1 MEEYYTIGSLLTF
14 SGAVS
19 ATVLLP
25 AVLLY
30 LIGERF
36 RTKAKVVAAGVA
48 LGLAYLGALLA
59 TDPAWVKWVV
69 AFFNGLGIFAMALGV
84 NVSAAAFA
92 ESRTPAPPEPT
103 TRNAREAYE
112 TRRRFWRRWL

>member
-19 ATVLLP
+19 ATLLLP

-30 LIGERF
+30 LLGETF
-36 RTKAKVVAAGVA
+36 RAKAKFVAAAIA
-48 LGLAYLGALLA
+48 LGLAYLGALLTA
-59 TDPAWVKWVV
+59 DPFWAKWVV

-92 ESRTPAPPEPT
+92 DSRAPAPPAPT
-103 TRNAREAYE
+103 TRKARAAYE
-112 TRRRFWRRWL
+112 TRRRFWRSWL

>member
-19 ATVLLP
+19 ATLLLP

-30 LIGERF
+30 LIGEQF
-36 RTKAKVVAAGVA
+36 RPKTKFVAAAIA
-48 LGLAYLGALLA
+48 LALAYLGALLA
-59 TDPAWVKWVV
+59 PDPAWVKWVV

-84 NVSAAAFA
+84 NVGAAAIA
-92 ESRTPAPPEPT
+92 EARTPATAAPT
-103 TRNAREAYE
+103 TRKARAAYE